1 MYQFS
6 YADIQTD
13 SVADA
18 RDRERQL
25 LTRSI
30 EMLTA
35 ASVAGHQSQEAV
47 EALLFTNR
55 VWTSFVDDLGS
66 SDNALPK
73 ELRANLIS
81 IGLWLLREA
90 EDIRQGRT
98 DNFEGLIEVSQII
111 RDGIQ

>member
-25 LTRSI
+25 LNRSI
-30 EMLTA
+30 ALLNEA
-35 ASVAGHQSQEAV
+35 QQAGTDSLKAI
-47 EALLFTNR
+47 EALHFTNR
-55 VWTSFVDDLGS
+55 LWTTFVEDLGNAE
-66 SDNALPK
+66 NALPK

-90 EDIRQGRT
+90 EEVRQGRS

-111 RDGIQ
+111 RDGIR

>member
-6 YADIQTD
+6 YADIQST

-18 RDRERQL
+18 KHREREL

-30 EMLTA
+30 DMLSA
-35 ASVAGHQSQEAV
+35 AAAAGLGSMEAV
-47 EALLFTNR
+47 EALHFTNR
-55 VWTSFVDDLGS
+55 VWTAFVEDLGS

-98 DNFEGLIEVSQII
+98 NNFEGLIEVSQII

>member
-25 LTRSI
+25 LNRSI
-30 EMLTA
+30 ALLSEA
-35 ASVAGHQSQEAV
+35 RQAGADSLKAI
-47 EALLFTNR
+47 EALHFTNR
-55 VWTSFVDDLGS
+55 LWTTFVEDLGNAE
-66 SDNALPK
+66 NALPK

-90 EDIRQGRT
+90 EEVRQGRSQ
-98 DNFEGLIEVSQII
+98 NFEGIIEVSQII
-111 RDGIQ
+111 RDGIR

>member
-18 RDRERQL
+18 KNRERQL

-30 EMLTA
+30 DMLVA
-35 ASVAGHQSQEAV
+35 ARAVGSDSMEAI
-47 EALLFTNR
+47 EALHFMNR
-55 VWTSFVDDLGS
+55 VWTSLVEDLGS
-66 SDNALPK
+66 PENALPK

-90 EDIRQGRT
+90 EDVRQGRS
-98 DNFEGLIEVSQII
+98 DNFDGLIEVSQII

>member
-18 RDRERQL
+18 KDRERQL

-30 EMLTA
+30 DMLSA
-35 ASVAGHQSQEAV
+35 ASAVGPESMEAI
-47 EALLFTNR
+47 EALHFTSR
-55 VWTSFVDDLGS
+55 IWTTFVEDLGS

-81 IGLWLLREA
+81 IGLWLLRET

-98 DNFEGLIEVSQII
+98 NNFEGLIEVSQII

>member
-6 YADIQTD
+6 YAEVQTD

-25 LTRSI
+25 LTRSVDLLI
-30 EMLTA
+30 A
-35 ASVAGHQSQEAV
+35 AREHGPRSMQAV
-47 EALLFTNR
+47 EAVHFLNR
-55 VWTSFVDDLGS
+55 IWTTLIQDLG
-66 SDNALPK
+66 NPENELPE

-90 EDIRQGRT
+90 EELRQGRPT
-98 DNFEGLIEVSQII
+98 NFEGLIEVSQII

>member
-18 RDRERQL
+18 KDRERQL

-30 EMLTA
+30 DMLSTA
-35 ASVAGHQSQEAV
+35 ASVGPESLEAV
-47 EALLFTNR
+47 EALHFTNR
-55 VWTSFVDDLGS
+55 IWTTFVEDLGS

-81 IGLWLLREA
+81 IGLWLLRET

-98 DNFEGLIEVSQII
+98 NNFEGLIEVSQII

>member
-6 YADIQTD
+6 YAEVQTD

-25 LTRSI
+25 LSRSI
-30 EMLTA
+30 ELLIKAKESGPGTLA
-35 ASVAGHQSQEAV
+35 AV
-47 EALLFTNR
+47 EALHFLNR
-55 VWTSFVDDLGS
+55 VWSTLVEDLGS
-66 SDNALPK
+66 ADNALPS

-81 IGLWLLREA
+81 IGLWLLREGEA
-90 EDIRQGRT
+90 VRQGKSQ
-98 DNFEGLIEVSQII
+98 NFEGLIDVSQII

>member
-30 EMLTA
+30 DMLTKA
-35 ASVAGHQSQEAV
+35 MECGPKSKETVEAV
-47 EALLFTNR
+47 HFVNR
-55 VWTSFVDDLGS
+55 IWTAFIEDLGS
-66 SDNALPK
+66 EENELPP

-81 IGLWLLREA
+81 IGLWLLREGEA
-90 EDIRQGRT
+90 IRQERSQ
-98 DNFEGLIEVSQII
+98 NFEGMIEVSQII
-111 RDGIQ
+111 RDGMQ

>member
-18 RDRERQL
+18 KERERQL

-30 EMLTA
+30 DLLTA
-35 ASVAGHQSQEAV
+35 ARNKGAKSIEAI
-47 EALLFTNR
+47 EAIHFLNR
-55 VWTSFVDDLGS
+55 VWTSFIEDLGS
-66 SDNALPK
+66 TENELPL

-90 EDIRQGRT
+90 EEVRQGRS

>member
-1 MYQFS
+1 MYQLS
-6 YADIQTD
+6 YADVQST
-13 SVADA
+13 SVVDA
-18 RDRERQL
+18 KDREREL

-30 EMLTA
+30 DMLSA
-35 ASVAGHQSQEAV
+35 AAVAGHNSMEAV
-47 EALLFTNR
+47 EALHFTMR
-55 VWTSFVDDLGS
+55 VWTAFVEDLGS

-81 IGLWLLREA
+81 IGLWLLRET

-98 DNFEGLIEVSQII
+98 NNFEGLIEVSQII

>member
-1 MYQFS
+1 MYQFA
-6 YADIQTD
+6 YADTQTD

-18 RDRERQL
+18 KDREKQL
-25 LTRSI
+25 LSRSI
-30 EMLTA
+30 DLLTEASA
-35 ASVAGHQSQEAV
+35 AGVNSMEAI
-47 EALLFTNR
+47 EALRFVNR
-55 VWTSFVDDLGS
+55 LWTTFIEDLGS
-66 SDNALPK
+66 PDNALPR

-90 EDIRQGRT
+90 EEVRQGRS

>member
-6 YADIQTD
+6 YAEVQTD

-30 EMLTA
+30 DLLVA
-35 ASVAGHQSQEAV
+35 ARDRGPGSLQAV
-47 EALLFTNR
+47 EALHFLNR
-55 VWTSFVDDLGS
+55 VWSTLVEDLGS
-66 SDNALPK
+66 AENALPP

-81 IGLWLLREA
+81 IGLWLLREG
-90 EDIRQGRT
+90 EEVRQGRSQ
-98 DNFEGLIEVSQII
+98 NFEGLIEVSQII

>member
-18 RDRERQL
+18 KDRERQL

-30 EMLTA
+30 DLLSA
-35 ASVAGHQSQEAV
+35 AAAVGPQSMEAV
-47 EALLFTNR
+47 EALHFTNR
-55 VWTSFVDDLGS
+55 VWTNFVEDLGS

-98 DNFEGLIEVSQII
+98 DNFEGIIEVSQII

>member
-6 YADIQTD
+6 YAEIQSD

-18 RDRERQL
+18 KDRERQIL
-25 LTRSI
+25 SRSI
-30 EMLTA
+30 DMLV
-35 ASVAGHQSQEAV
+35 VARDKGVESIEAMQ
-47 EALLFTNR
+47 AIHFLNR
-55 VWTSFVDDLGS
+55 VWTTFVEDLGS
-66 SDNALPK
+66 EENSLPA

-90 EDIRQGRT
+90 EEVRQGRSN
-98 DNFEGLIEVSQII
+98 NFEGLIEVSQII

>member
-18 RDRERQL
+18 KDRERQL

-30 EMLTA
+30 DLLA
-35 ASVAGHQSQEAV
+35 AARDVGPMSMQAIEAIY
-47 EALLFTNR
+47 FMNK
-55 VWTSFVDDLGS
+55 VWTNFIDDLGS
-66 SDNALPK
+66 SDNELPT

-81 IGLWLLREA
+81 IGLWLLREG
-90 EDIRQGRT
+90 EEVRQGRSN
-98 DNFEGLIEVSQII
+98 NFEGLIEVSQII

>member
-6 YADIQTD
+6 YVDIQTD

-18 RDRERQL
+18 KDRERQL

-30 EMLTA
+30 DLLTA
-35 ASVAGHQSQEAV
+35 AAAAGRDSMEAV
-47 EALLFTNR
+47 EALHFTNR
-55 VWTSFVDDLGS
+55 VWTAFIEDLS
-66 SDNALPK
+66 SSENALPK

-90 EDIRQGRT
+90 EDIRQGRA

-111 RDGIQ
+111 RDGIK

>member
-6 YADIQTD
+6 YAEIQTE

-18 RDRERQL
+18 KDRERQL
-25 LTRSI
+25 LSRSI
-30 EMLTA
+30 DLLVA
-35 ASVAGHQSQEAV
+35 ARISGTNSMQSIEAV
-47 EALLFTNR
+47 HFLHR
-55 VWTSFVDDLGS
+55 VWTSFIEDLGS
-66 SDNALPK
+66 SENQLPN

-90 EDIRQGRT
+90 EAVRQGES
-98 DNFEGLIEVSQII
+98 DNFDGLIEVSQII

>member
-6 YADIQTD
+6 YAEIQTD

-18 RDRERQL
+18 RDRERQVL
-25 LTRSI
+25 SRSI
-30 EMLTA
+30 DLLQQA
-35 ASVAGHQSQEAV
+35 AAKGIKSREAV
-47 EALLFTNR
+47 DAIHFLNR
-55 VWTSFVDDLGS
+55 VWTTFIEDLG
-66 SDNALPK
+66 NAENQLPR

-90 EDIRQGRT
+90 EEVRQGRS
-98 DNFEGLIEVSQII
+98 DNIEGLIEVSQII

>member
-6 YADIQTD
+6 YAEIQSD

-18 RDRERQL
+18 RDREKQL

-30 EMLTA
+30 DMLI
-35 ASVAGHQSQEAV
+35 EARDEGPNSRQTP
-47 EALLFTNR
+47 EALLFLTR
-55 VWTSFVDDLGS
+55 VWTLFIEDLGS
-66 SDNALPK
+66 PDNALPK

-90 EDIRQGRT
+90 EEVRQGRS
-98 DNFEGLIEVSQII
+98 DNVEGLIEVSQII
-111 RDGIQ
+111 RDGMQ

>member
-18 RDRERQL
+18 KDRERQL

-30 EMLTA
+30 DLLVA
-35 ASVAGHQSQEAV
+35 ARESGTQSVQAIEAIHF
-47 EALLFTNR
+47 LNR
-55 VWTSFVDDLGS
+55 VWTSFIEDLGGS
-66 SDNALPK
+66 ENALPS

-81 IGLWLLREA
+81 IGLWLLRESEA
-90 EDIRQGRT
+90 VRQGESE
-98 DNFEGLIEVSQII
+98 NFDGLIEVSQII

>member
-25 LTRSI
+25 LSRSVELLI
-30 EMLTA
+30 KANE
-35 ASVAGHQSQEAV
+35 AGPKSREAV
-47 EALLFTNR
+47 EALNFTNR
-55 VWTSFVDDLGS
+55 IWTSLMDDLGNPE
-66 SDNALPK
+66 NALPK

-90 EDIRQGRT
+90 EDIRQGRR
-98 DNFEGLIEVSQII
+98 DSFDGLIEVSQII

>member
-18 RDRERQL
+18 KERERQL
-25 LTRSI
+25 LDRSI
-30 EMLTA
+30 ELLTEA
-35 ASVAGHQSQEAV
+35 AAAGSRSVQAI
-47 EALLFTNR
+47 EALHFTNR
-55 VWTSFVDDLGS
+55 LWTNFVEDLGS
-66 SDNALPK
+66 GDNALPK

-98 DNFEGLIEVSQII
+98 ENFEGLIEVSQII
-111 RDGIQ
+111 RGGIQ

>member
-6 YADIQTD
+6 YAEVQTD

-18 RDRERQL
+18 RDREKQL

-30 EMLTA
+30 DMLVA
-35 ASVAGHQSQEAV
+35 ARETGALSLKSI
-47 EALLFTNR
+47 EALHFVNR
-55 VWTSFVDDLGS
+55 VWTSLIEDLGS
-66 SDNALPK
+66 AENALPA

-90 EDIRQGRT
+90 EEIRQGRSE
-98 DNFEGLIEVSQII
+98 NFDGLIEVSQII

>member
-6 YADIQTD
+6 YAEVQTD

-18 RDRERQL
+18 KDRERQL
-25 LTRSI
+25 LSRSI
-30 EMLTA
+30 DLLA
-35 ASVAGHQSQEAV
+35 AAREKGPQSMEATQ
-47 EALLFTNR
+47 AIYFMNR
-55 VWTSFVDDLGS
+55 VWTTFVEDLGS
-66 SDNALPK
+66 EDNELPQ

-90 EDIRQGRT
+90 EDIRQGRS

>member
-6 YADIQTD
+6 YAEVQTD

-18 RDRERQL
+18 KDREQQL
-25 LTRSI
+25 LSRSI
-30 EMLTA
+30 DLL
-35 ASVAGHQSQEAV
+35 V
-47 EALLFTNR
+47 EARDAGANSMESVRAIHFLNR
-55 VWTSFVDDLGS
+55 LWTTFIEDLGNA
-66 SDNALPK
+66 DNELPQ

-90 EDIRQGRT
+90 EEIRQGRSE
-98 DNFEGLIEVSQII
+98 NFDGLIEVSQII

>member
-13 SVADA
+13 DVADA

-25 LTRSI
+25 LNRSI
-30 EMLTA
+30 DLLIA
-35 ASVAGHQSQEAV
+35 GRDGGPRSVQSV
-47 EALLFTNR
+47 EAIHFLNR
-55 VWTSFVDDLGS
+55 VWTNFIDDLGS
-66 SDNALPK
+66 AENELPK
-73 ELRANLIS
+73 DLRANLIS

-90 EDIRQGRT
+90 ESVRQG
-98 DNFEGLIEVSQII
+98 DSQNFDGLIEVSQII